1 VSELNNPV
9 AAGQPTER
17 LIGQPSI
24 PAGDARSVIIRQ
36 RYDAPVEEI

>member
-1 VSELNNPV
+1 MSELNNPV
-9 AAGQPTER
+9 AARQPTER
-17 LIGQPSI
+17 LIGQRSI